1 MSFGREKA
9 WLGAALAAFGVG
21 CGEPGNAEKEQGDV
35 NDIKDA
41 KIEKAPEGSVNR
53 QSDPDFFVPD
63 EKEVGRRIDIVG
75 VDSDTEIETNAEI
88 KIGEIEQKSIIEK
101 EKEFRNALMEEADSK
116 RPGDWMGDNYEAEV
130 ARLKEKLPKELW
142 KNKFNSSPEQLVKF
156 FTSRAKKTE
165 KNGVRCLVKK
175 NKEGKFFI
183 NREYRDKVK
192 ALVEKYSA
200 KYDVPVDIIYG
211 LIAVENGGKHD
222 PRKNLAD
229 GAYGIMQV
237 QPGVVDHLQKR
248 KFNGED
254 WKGVSVADLEGN
266 IRAGVAYFKF
276 LDQRYGGKQRWAPL
290 MAYNAGPAAFE
301 RDMMSW
307 SSGGLSE
314 RAKLKK
320 DIRDLKKQIKY
331 ENEQKETNEDT
342 IRLLEEKLKTKKEEL
357 SVQNERLNQLRVGVV
372 KGDGWEVFFSEK
384 NLWWACSKFGGTLCA
399 NSNASYAVN
408 TMYLTR
414 PMQEIME
421 AGGGEVKLTPLVK
434 EEKKK

>member
-1 MSFGREKA
+1 MGKRE
-9 WLGAALAAFGVG
+9 WLGATIAAVGFG
-21 CGEPGNAEKEQGDV
+21 CSEPVNAERGTRDAGDV
-35 NDIKDA
+35 KDA
-41 KIEKAPEGSVNR
+41 KIEKAPADSVDR
-53 QSDPDFFVPD
+53 KSDPDFFVPD
-63 EKEVGRRIDIVG
+63 EKEVGRRTDIVG
-75 VDSDTEIETNAEI
+75 VDSETETETKAEI
-88 KIGEIEQKSIIEK
+88 KIDEIEQKNIIEK
-101 EKEFRNALMEEADSK
+101 EKEFGNALMEEADSK

-130 ARLKEKLPKELW
+130 ARLKEKLPIELW

-156 FTSRAKKTE
+156 FASRAKKTE
-165 KNGVRCLVKK
+165 EKVGVRCLVKK
-175 NKEGKFFI
+175 DKDGNFFI
-183 NREYRDKVK
+183 NREYRDEVK

-200 KYDVPVDIIYG
+200 KYDLPVDIIYG

-222 PRKNLAD
+222 PRKNKAD

-237 QPGVVDHLQKR
+237 QPGVVDHLQER

-254 WKGVSVADLEGN
+254 WKGVSVADLGGN
-266 IRAGVAYFKF
+266 IHAGVAYFKF

-307 SSGGLSE
+307 SSGGLSG

-331 ENEQKETNEDT
+331 ENEQKEIDEDT
-342 IRLLEEKLKTKKEEL
+342 VRLLEEKLKTKKEEFN
-357 SVQNERLNQLRVGVV
+357 VQNERLNQLRVGVV
-372 KGDGWEVFFSEK
+372 KGDGWQVFFSDK

-408 TMYLTR
+408 AMYLLR